1 MVDNREE
8 GEKDDYVTGAGR
20 RADITVKSMTSP
32 RYDVLIVGAGV
43 AGLNAGRL
51 LAEAGRRVA
60 IVEARNRVG
69 GRIWT
74 HAVCVENS
82 PLPIRVELGAEFVHG
97 LPPETWSLIREAAL
111 SSFEIDGASFW
122 FDGSR
127 LLAANPQR
135 GAAERVLEEMTQWMK
150 MQPRGSDLS
159 FADYLR
165 RRAADPLAARAA
177 ANYVEG
183 FNAADQQH
191 ISVAAL
197 AKQQAAEDAI
207 SADRLFRIEAGYAA
221 LPNWLADRFAAAGGT
236 LILEAPVKKI
246 VWKRGAVS
254 VEAACLEGDRQYHAN
269 RAVITVP
276 LGVLQAQTIE
286 FVPQP
291 REALL
296 QANRLKMG
304 AVVHLTLVFKQIF
317 WDQGLSFLFAPDE
330 SPPTWWTSAPH
341 EAPVLTAWAGGPKAE
356 VLLKLVKA
364 DGDAGALRDR
374 CLSTLAKMFS
384 RPLSDLQQMLSSWHV
399 HDWQSDGCS
408 RGAYSYVPVGALD
421 APEKLRI
428 PVEHTLYFAGE
439 HTDVAGHWGTV
450 HAALASGSDAAARV
464 IGANG
469 VHG

>member
-1 MVDNREE
+1 
-8 GEKDDYVTGAGR
+8 
-20 RADITVKSMTSP
+20 MTSP
-32 RYDVLIVGAGV
+32 RYDVLIIGAGV

-60 IVEARNRVG
+60 ILEARNRVG

-74 HAVCVENS
+74 QSISLENS

-97 LPPETWSLIREAAL
+97 LPPATWSVIRQAAL
-111 SSFEIDGASFW
+111 STFEIDGASFW

-127 LLAANPQR
+127 LLAANPQQ
-135 GAAERVLEEMTQWMK
+135 GAAERVLDEMTQWLER
-150 MQPRGSDLS
+150 QPRGSDLS
-159 FADYLR
+159 FAEYLR
-165 RRAADPLAARAA
+165 GRAVDPPAARAA
-177 ANYVEG
+177 GNYVEG

-197 AKQQAAEDAI
+197 AKQQAAEEAI
-207 SADRLFRIEAGYAA
+207 FADRLFRIEAGYAA
-221 LPNWLADRFAAAGGT
+221 LPNFLADRFVAAGGS
-236 LILEAPVKKI
+236 LILEAPVKRI

-254 VEAACLEGDRQYHAN
+254 VETRCPEGDWLYHAM

-291 REALL
+291 TQVLL

-304 AVVHLTLVFKQIF
+304 AVVHLTLVFKQKF
-317 WDQGLSFLFAPDE
+317 WDQQLSFLFAPAE
-330 SPPTWWTSAPH
+330 SPPTWWTPAPH

-356 VLLKLVKA
+356 LLLELITA
-364 DGDAGALRDR
+364 DGDAAALCDR
-374 CLSTLAKMFS
+374 CLATLAKMFS
-384 RPLSDLQQMLSSWHV
+384 LPVSDLRQMLSSWHV
-399 HDWQSDGCS
+399 HNWQSDACA

-450 HAALASGSDAAARV
+450 HAALASGSDAAEQV
-464 IGANG
+464 IGESGA
-469 VHG
+469 HG